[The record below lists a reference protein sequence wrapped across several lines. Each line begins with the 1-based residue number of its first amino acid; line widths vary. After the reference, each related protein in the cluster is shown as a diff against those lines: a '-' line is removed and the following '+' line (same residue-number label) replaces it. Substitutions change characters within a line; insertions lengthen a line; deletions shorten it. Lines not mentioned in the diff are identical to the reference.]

1 MKAIKHTLTER
12 WYLWED
18 ARTLAQ
24 SDPEVDLSGDG
35 AAYKPSGNY
44 FTKEEEAAEAPA
56 EAAETQGAG
65 EEGQKP
71 ETASAGP
78 AETTPADKV
87 DPSTLPQTPGETPPQ
102 PTGQ

>member
-35 AAYKPSGNY
+35 AAYKPSGDY
-44 FTKEEEAAEAPA
+44 LTKEDEAAPA
-56 EAAETQGAG
+56 EAAENQGAG
-65 EEGQKP
+65 EGEGEGQKP
-71 ETASAGP
+71 GTASAGGP
-78 AETTPADKV
+78 ATPADKV
-87 DPSTLPQTPGETPPQ
+87 DPSTLPRTPGETPPQ
-102 PTGQ
+102 PTRQ